1 MTEEIEKDAYDLTL
15 DELAE
20 ELAEFKPKEK
30 KESSTPEEERILA
43 GFEDIERFYE
53 QKKRLPA
60 TTAPDIFERL
70 LAIRLEAI
78 KAQQKCLDLLE
89 GHDEMGI
96 LKMEVPKEVSVD
108 ELDDNELA
116 DLLSE
121 DDADSDLF
129 DLQHV
134 RTYEERTQ
142 PNEIADRKPCKDF
155 ERFKRLFDAV
165 TFDLKSGR
173 RHYYALEG
181 GENKKVS
188 PGEFYVLNGQMA
200 YVAEMGDFF
209 KTAQNRPNAR
219 MRVIF
224 ANGTESNLL
233 VRSFQRAM
241 YGDPSARGIS
251 EAELGGLFGDAAEDF
266 KANGTIYVLRSLSSD
281 PVIEQH
287 RDVIHKIGV
296 TTTSMK
302 QRLAGAASSPTYLM
316 ADVETVATYNVYGIN
331 PVKLEALLHDV
342 FAQVQLDI
350 TVKDRFGKLIRPH
363 EWYMVPLN
371 VVDELI
377 THIEKGDAEGLIYD
391 PTKAALMRKGR
402 AAKAQRLS

>member
-1 MTEEIEKDAYDLTL
+1 MTEELEKDVYDLSL
-15 DELAE
+15 DELADA
-20 ELAEFKPKEK
+20 LAEFKPKEK
-30 KESSTPEEERILA
+30 KEAATPEEERIIA
-43 GFEDIERFYE
+43 GFEDIQRFYE
-53 QKKRLPA
+53 KKKRLPA

-89 GHDEMGI
+89 GPDDAGI
-96 LKMEVPKEVSVD
+96 LKMEVPKEVSAD
-108 ELDDNELA
+108 EMSDDELA
-116 DLLSE
+116 DLLS
-121 DDADSDLF
+121 DDSDGDLF

-142 PNEIADRKPCKDF
+142 PDEIADRKPCRDF
-155 ERFKRLFDAV
+155 EKFKRLFDAV
-165 TFDLKSGR
+165 TFDLKTGR

-188 PGEFYVLNGQMA
+188 PGEFYVVNGQMA
-200 YVAEMGDFF
+200 YVAEVGDVF

-241 YGDPSARGIS
+241 YGDPSARGVS
-251 EAELGGLFGDAAEDF
+251 EAELGGLFGEEAEDF

-281 PVIEQH
+281 PVIAEH
-287 RDVIHKIGV
+287 RDLIHKIGV

-331 PVKLEALLHDV
+331 PVKLEGLLHDV

-350 TVKDRFGKLIRPH
+350 TVKDRFGKLVRPH

-377 THIEKGDAEGLIYD
+377 SRIEQGDAEGLVYD
-391 PTKAALMRKGR
+391 PTTAELVRRGR
-402 AAKAQRLS
+402 RPDQ